1 MNRILRSIVSGLSKR
16 DQRDLIKLAD
26 SANVP
31 GSFNTFRS
39 TRINPITNRPITALN
54 NPQKEFIS
62 NYLNVPFSTVGKY
75 GNIKGTRITPTD
87 ETKKKLSEIATQQRA
102 EGVGLN
108 LAPFNIIRSEK
119 AANNPSLVATG
130 LEGPLKSAIARL
142 DTSLRDDTG
151 IVKGAL
157 SQYRSD
163 LGYYDLTKQQM
174 EDLLSPKNV
183 KKYVDTSKQYKNQ
196 LNKVVNQIASYKTDK
211 NQPDKKLV
219 KLMTDYTNLV
229 GGSNPEYNIQRA
241 LTFGHPSG
249 IAANLDYYLN
259 TGNQTAKML
268 SRDPRF
274 LTKMQAEVGPLN
286 IGKEK
291 IDRGILAALSNTE
304 NKVTKKGLA
313 EMRKLYDMSGLQSI
327 LPGQIYQ
334 KMYLGTNNPE
344 LQMDFLRKA
353 INVGSK
359 PFGKMT
365 QKDIQNI
372 MFGNKK
378 LSDFGF
384 NRGGIASLL
393 E

>member
-1 MNRILRSIVSGLSKR
+1 MSSRYLRAANAFFAGGRDTASKNKALSIAGQKQFTGPFARFIKDQSVKRGFMKPSDKLSQKTGLKLFDR
-16 DQRDLIKLAD
+16 QRDYQD
-26 SANVP
+26 
-31 GSFNTFRS
+31 
-39 TRINPITNRPITALN
+39 
-54 NPQKEFIS
+54 KEF
-62 NYLNVPFSTVGKY
+62 L
-75 GNIKGTRITPTD
+75 
-87 ETKKKLSEIATQQRA
+87 TKLREAAQLRVA
-102 EGVGLN
+102 RGEGLN
-108 LAPFNIIRSEK
+108 LAPLNLKRQQT

-268 SRDPRF
+268 SRDPKF